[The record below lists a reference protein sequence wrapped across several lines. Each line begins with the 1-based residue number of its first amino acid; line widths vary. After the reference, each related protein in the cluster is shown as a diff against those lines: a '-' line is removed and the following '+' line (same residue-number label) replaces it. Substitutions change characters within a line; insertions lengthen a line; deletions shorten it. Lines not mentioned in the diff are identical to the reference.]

1 MILTVGGQ
9 PNICTKKWPPGL
21 CRIHDMPKKMQDLE
35 FVPST
40 FMSVFDV
47 ENRSARHGRDFVMFN
62 VAESLRLVH
71 DQ

>member
-1 MILTVGGQ
+1 
-9 PNICTKKWPPGL
+9 
-21 CRIHDMPKKMQDLE
+21 MPKKMQDLE

-47 ENRSARHGRDFVMFN
+47 ENRSARHGRNFVMFN